1 MCCPRVSRYDGYYD
15 DVIPPDT
22 DRVKEGLDKELVKK
36 IVALSVGVIFIISMC
51 VVGESY
57 LRKGVKNRTVPG
69 FYVAGEGSK
78 FMVNVPLLLKQLDMQ
93 SKSNV
98 SENISEE

>member
-1 MCCPRVSRYDGYYD
+1 MRE
-15 DVIPPDT
+15 
-22 DRVKEGLDKELVKK
+22 K
-36 IVALSVGVIFIISMC
+36 LSVERDCRTYMSIRQAAQVTGL
-51 VVGESY
+51 GESY
-57 LRKGVKNRTVPG
+57 IRKGVKNKTVPG

-98 SENISEE
+98 SGQMTEE

>member
-1 MCCPRVSRYDGYYD
+1 MRENLSFEKDCRTYMSIRQAAQV
-15 DVIPPDT
+15 T
-22 DRVKEGLDKELVKK
+22 GL
-36 IVALSVGVIFIISMC
+36 
-51 VVGESY
+51 GESY

>member
-1 MCCPRVSRYDGYYD
+1 MSIRQAAQV
-15 DVIPPDT
+15 T
-22 DRVKEGLDKELVKK
+22 GL
-36 IVALSVGVIFIISMC
+36 
-51 VVGESY
+51 GESY

-98 SENISEE
+98 SEIISEEQNLCDYLNA

>member
-1 MCCPRVSRYDGYYD
+1 MREKLSFEKDCKTYMSIRQAAQM
-15 DVIPPDT
+15 T
-22 DRVKEGLDKELVKK
+22 GL
-36 IVALSVGVIFIISMC
+36 
-51 VVGESY
+51 GESY

-98 SENISEE
+98 SEIISEE